1 VSGERPPLEG
11 FAAAL
16 AGLPAMGPSRIAALL
31 DTWPADDAWAR
42 VVEGRAM
49 RHERVESTC
58 GPRPARIA
66 SEWRR
71 AARATDVA
79 EHWSRYAAHGVGV
92 RVLGHHGYPVA
103 LADDNDPPRVLFHR
117 GDLDALHG
125 TRASIVGTRRCT
137 RYGHD
142 ISFEFGRDLARAGVR
157 VVSGLA
163 LGIDGAAH
171 RGALEATD
179 DGGAPPIGVVGSGL
193 DVIYPKAHARLWD
206 EVARAGVLLS
216 EAPLGAAP
224 EPWRFPARNRIIAAL
239 GSVVVVVESHPRGGS
254 RHTVDEA
261 AARGRRVLAVP
272 GSVRSAA
279 SAFTN
284 ELLAEGCHPARDST
298 DVLVALGLSTAVA
311 GAAVAGGADGAG
323 RADRRRA
330 PDAMGTSVL
339 DALGWDAASLEELAA
354 RTAQPP
360 ARLSVVL
367 NHLERDGWVEV
378 RGGWWERITEV
389 AG

>member
-1 VSGERPPLEG
+1 MASLPLEAFG
-11 FAAAL
+11 AAL
-16 AGLPAMGPSRIAALL
+16 AALPAVGPGRLAALL
-31 DTWPADDAWAR
+31 DTWPADEAWAR
-42 VVEGRAM
+42 VTEGRAM

-58 GPRPARIA
+58 RPRPALVA

-79 EHWSRYAAHGVGV
+79 EHWSSYAAHDVGV
-92 RVLGHHGYPVA
+92 HLLGHAGYPAA
-103 LADDNDPPRVLFHR
+103 LAGDHDPPRVLFHR
-117 GDLDALHG
+117 GDLEALDG

-142 ISFEFGRDLARAGVR
+142 VALEFGRDLAHAGVR

-171 RGALEATD
+171 RGALDAGAG
-179 DGGAPPIGVVGSGL
+179 GGAPPVGVVGSGL
-193 DVIYPKAHARLWD
+193 DVTYPKAHRGLWA

-216 EAPLGAAP
+216 EAPLGAVP

-261 AARGRRVLAVP
+261 ATRGRHVLAVP
-272 GSVRSAA
+272 GSVRSPA

-284 ELLAEGCHPARDST
+284 ELLAEGCHPARDVT
-298 DVLVALGLSTAVA
+298 DVLVALGLSTSVA
-311 GAAVAGGADGAG
+311 GTAAGGAG
-323 RADRRRA
+323 RPDRRRA
-330 PDAMGTSVL
+330 PDALGASVL
-339 DALGWDAASLEELAA
+339 DALGWEAASLEELAA

-360 ARLSVVL
+360 APLSVVL
-367 NHLERDGWVEV
+367 NHLERDGWVEA

>member
-1 VSGERPPLEG
+1 
-11 FAAAL
+11 
-16 AGLPAMGPSRIAALL
+16 M
-31 DTWPADDAWAR
+31 
-42 VVEGRAM
+42 
-49 RHERVESTC
+49 
-58 GPRPARIA
+58 
-66 SEWRR
+66 
-71 AARATDVA
+71 
-79 EHWSRYAAHGVGV
+79 
-92 RVLGHHGYPVA
+92 
-103 LADDNDPPRVLFHR
+103 
-117 GDLDALHG
+117 
-125 TRASIVGTRRCT
+125 
-137 RYGHD
+137 
-142 ISFEFGRDLARAGVR
+142 
-157 VVSGLA
+157 
-163 LGIDGAAH
+163 
-171 RGALEATD
+171 
-179 DGGAPPIGVVGSGL
+179 
-193 DVIYPKAHARLWD
+193 
-206 EVARAGVLLS
+206 
-216 EAPLGAAP
+216 
-224 EPWRFPARNRIIAAL
+224 
-239 GSVVVVVESHPRGGS
+239 
-254 RHTVDEA
+254 
-261 AARGRRVLAVP
+261 LAVP

-330 PDAMGTSVL
+330 PDAMGSSVL

>member
-1 VSGERPPLEG
+1 MSGERLPVEAFG
-11 FAAAL
+11 AAL
-16 AGLPAMGPSRIAALL
+16 AALPAVGPVRLAALV
-31 DTWPADDAWAR
+31 DTWAVDEAWAR

-49 RHERVESTC
+49 RDERVESTC
-58 GPRPARIA
+58 RPRPACIA
-66 SEWRR
+66 GEWGR
-71 AARATDVA
+71 AARAIDVVA
-79 EHWSRYAAHGVGV
+79 LWSSYAAHGVGV
-92 RVLGHHGYPVA
+92 HVLGQPGYPAA
-103 LADDNDPPRVLFHR
+103 LAADHDPPRVLFHR
-117 GDLDALHG
+117 GDLEALDG

-142 ISFEFGRDLARAGVR
+142 LALELGRDLACAGVR

-171 RGALEATD
+171 RGALDAAA
-179 DGGAPPIGVVGSGL
+179 DGGAPPVGVVGSGL
-193 DVIYPKAHARLWD
+193 DVTYPRAHGGLWA

-261 AARGRRVLAVP
+261 ATRGRRVLAVP

-284 ELLAEGCHPARDST
+284 ELLAEGCHPARDTT
-298 DVLVALGLSTAVA
+298 DVLVALGLSTS
-311 GAAVAGGADGAG
+311 VAGGTAG
-323 RADRRRA
+323 DARQSEHRRT
-330 PDAMGTSVL
+330 PDTIGSSVL
-339 DALGWDAASLEELAA
+339 DALGWKAASLDELAA
-354 RTAQPP
+354 RTAQSP

-367 NHLERDGWVEV
+367 TRLERDGWVEV

>member
-1 VSGERPPLEG
+1 MTTAGAEAHGLPIEAFG
-11 FAAAL
+11 AAL
-16 AGLPAMGPSRIAALL
+16 AALPAVGPGRLAALL
-31 DTWPADDAWAR
+31 DAWPADEAWAR
-42 VVEGRAM
+42 VREGRAM
-49 RHERVESTC
+49 HDDRVASSC
-58 GPRPARIA
+58 QPAAVRVA

-71 AARATDVA
+71 ASRATDVA
-79 EHWSRYAAHGVGV
+79 ARWSGYAAHGVGV
-92 RVLGHHGYPVA
+92 HVLGQPGYPAA
-103 LADDNDPPRVLFHR
+103 LAEDHDPPRVLFHR
-117 GDLDALHG
+117 GDLEAIDG
-125 TRASIVGTRRCT
+125 TCVSIVGTRRCT

-142 ISFEFGRDLARAGVR
+142 LAVELGHDLASAGVR

-171 RGALEATD
+171 RGALDSCA
-179 DGGAPPIGVVGSGL
+179 DGGAPPVGVVGSGL
-193 DVIYPKAHARLWD
+193 DVTYPRAHGRLWA
-206 EVARAGVLLS
+206 EVAGVGVLLS

-261 AARGRRVLAVP
+261 AARGKRVLAVP

-284 ELLAEGCHPARDST
+284 ELLAEGCHPARDVT
-298 DVLVALGLSTAVA
+298 DVLVALGLSTSVAA
-311 GAAVAGGADGAG
+311 GASGAR
-323 RADRRRA
+323 RAERRPA
-330 PDAMGTSVL
+330 PDALGSSTL
-339 DALGWDAASLEELAA
+339 DALGWEAANLDELAA

-367 NHLERDGWVEV
+367 NRLERDGWVAV

-389 AG
+389 GG